1 HTLQA
6 GGELFHPAA
15 DPALDGSLRST
26 EALGHLDVAETA
38 VVGQRDRLTLPFGK
52 FFEGGTDM
60 LGKAATPYLV
70 LEVEVLGIGR
80 SGLPARPRL
89 LGADHVDGAA
99 MGDRQQEGAKSAP
112 GGVVSIGTL
121 PEGDEGVLDH
131 VFGQRLIPQD
141 P

>member
-1 HTLQA
+1 TALRSVHLPRARRGRRGESGPAPRPPPSHHTLQA

-80 SGLPARPRL
+80 SGLP
-89 LGADHVDGAA
+89 
-99 MGDRQQEGAKSAP
+99 
-112 GGVVSIGTL
+112 
-121 PEGDEGVLDH
+121 
-131 VFGQRLIPQD
+131 
-141 P
+141 